1 MRDTGVMGEVHAQV
15 TVLDGG
21 MGRELMRIGAPFRQ
35 PEWSA
40 LALLEGAA
48 GHEWVVRAHDNF
60 IQAGAQV
67 VTTNSYALVPFH
79 IGDERFA
86 SDGRR
91 LAAMAGRLAR
101 EVADRHPGV
110 RVAGCLP
117 PVMGSY
123 RPDLFTVEAA
133 RPLLEVLVEEQSP
146 FVDLWLAETQASIAE
161 IELVRAVL
169 DAAGAT
175 QPLWC
180 SFTLVDDLTADGSA
194 TLRSGE
200 SIADAVVAGERVGAE
215 AVSFNCSPPEVMEP
229 AIREAVE
236 HTTLPVAVYANA
248 FVLNHGQGAN
258 ENLSELRDDMIPAAY
273 TAWADRWIAAGAS
286 IVGGCCGIGADHVSA
301 LSEHLA
307 AR

>member
-1 MRDTGVMGEVHAQV
+1 MAV
-15 TVLDGG
+15 TILDGG
-21 MGRELMRIGAPFRQ
+21 MGRELDRVGAPFRQ

-40 LALLEGAA
+40 LALLEGPEFVAQV
-48 GHEWVVRAHDNF
+48 HESYAE
-60 IQAGAQV
+60 AGAQV
-67 VTTNSYALVPFH
+67 LTTNTYAVVPFH
-79 IGDERFA
+79 IGEERFA

-91 LAAMAGRLAR
+91 LASLAGRIAR

-123 RPDLFTVEAA
+123 LPDLFTVEAA
-133 RPLLEVLVEEQSP
+133 RPLLDVLVEEQAP
-146 FVDLWLAETQASIAE
+146 FVDLWLAETQSSIAE
-161 IELVRAVL
+161 IELVRAAL
-169 DAAGAT
+169 DAAGAV

-180 SFTLVDDLTADGSA
+180 SFTLTDSLNADGQA

-200 SIADAVVAGERVGAE
+200 SVTDAVRAAERIGAV

-229 AIREAVE
+229 AVAEASSV
-236 HTTLPVAVYANA
+236 TTLPIGVYANA
-248 FVLNHGQGAN
+248 FVLNDGEGAN
-258 ENLSELRDDMIPAAY
+258 ASLSELRDDMIPAAY
-273 TAWADRWIAAGAS
+273 TVWADRWIEAGAT

-307 AR
+307 NR